1 MNTIKTPSKIILFG
15 EHAVVDGYPAI
26 SMALDLK
33 TTGEIEA
40 NSDTILIDL
49 VDLNEIFEITPELIK
64 NLEISNFSPA
74 LKYVI
79 CAVKYVIYYLSE
91 FKNLKEI
98 KPFKLKLYSEIPLSC
113 GLGSSASVVV
123 TVIRS
128 ISKFYEI
135 ELENDETINLAYS
148 VEKEV
153 QGRASVTDTATISLG
168 GMIEII
174 NGEYRPMPKK
184 IEEFIKNCKFLVV
197 NVEERTRKTA
207 ELVHD
212 VSRHPEKEQ
221 IFGEIGKIIEKVKN
235 VDDMAEF
242 GKLMNENH
250 ELLKKF
256 GISTEKLDLVAKAGK
271 TYGYGGKLTGAGGG
285 GSAIIL
291 LKENREELL
300 KELKK
305 IGVIGIYECKMAN

>member
-33 TTGEIEA
+33 TTGEIEE
-40 NSDTILIDL
+40 NSDTISIDL

-74 LKYVI
+74 LKYVL
-79 CAVKYVIYYLSE
+79 CAAKSTIYYLSE

-98 KPFKLKLYSEIPLSC
+98 KPFKLKIYSEIPLSC

-128 ISKFYEI
+128 ILSFYKI
-135 ELENDETINLAYS
+135 ELENDEVINLAYS

-168 GMIEII
+168 GMIEIV
-174 NGEYRPMPKK
+174 NGEYRPMPNDL
-184 IEEFIKNCKFLVV
+184 EEFIKTCRFLVV

-207 ELVHD
+207 ELVHE
-212 VSRHPEKEQ
+212 VSKHPEKEQ
-221 IFGEIGKIIEKVKN
+221 IFEEIGKIISTVRWVSDKSEL
-235 VDDMAEF
+235 

-256 GISTEKLDLVAKAGK
+256 GISTEKLDLVAKVGQK
-271 TYGYGGKLTGAGGG
+271 YGYGGKLTGAGGG

-291 LKENREELL
+291 LKEDREELL

>member
-1 MNTIKTPSKIILFG
+1 MKKIKTPSKIILFG

-33 TTGEIEA
+33 TTGEIEE
-40 NSDTILIDL
+40 NFDTISIDL

-79 CAVKYVIYYLSE
+79 CAVKSVIFYLSE

-128 ISKFYEI
+128 ISNFYGI
-135 ELENDETINLAYS
+135 ELDNDETINLAYS

-174 NGEYRPMPKK
+174 NGEYKPMPKDL
-184 IEEFIKNCKFLVV
+184 EEFIKTCKFLVV

-212 VSRHPEKEQ
+212 VSKHPEKEQ
-221 IFGEIGKIIEKVKN
+221 IFEEIGNIIQKVRQVTEK
-235 VDDMAEF
+235 AEL

-250 ELLKKF
+250 ELLRKF
-256 GISTEKLDLVAKAGK
+256 GISTEKLDLVAKAGQK
-271 TYGYGGKLTGAGGG
+271 YGYGGKLTGAGGG

-291 LKENREELL
+291 LKEDQNELL
-300 KELKK
+300 NELKK